1 MSFCVYMLRCAD
13 ESFYI
18 GHTDNLDSRMQQH
31 SGGGGGY
38 TAKRLLVHLVY
49 SLECETRILAL
60 EHEQKIKG
68 WSHAKKQA
76 LIDGDWK
83 LIAALARNRQD
94 PSTGSGRT
102 AGGSTMINGSPA
114 MGRSAPALENSSCD

>member
-1 MSFCVYMLRCAD
+1 MSFWVYMLRCAD

-31 SGGGGGY
+31 SGGGGSY
-38 TAKRLLVHLVY
+38 TANRLPVNLVY
-49 SLECETRILAL
+49 SLECETRIQAL
-60 EHEQKIKG
+60 EHERQIKG
-68 WSHAKKQA
+68 WSRAKKQA

-83 LIAALARNRQD
+83 LIAALARNRQG

-102 AGGSTMINGSPA
+102 AEGSTMINGSSVTGGP
-114 MGRSAPALENSSCD
+114 PHALEDSPCD